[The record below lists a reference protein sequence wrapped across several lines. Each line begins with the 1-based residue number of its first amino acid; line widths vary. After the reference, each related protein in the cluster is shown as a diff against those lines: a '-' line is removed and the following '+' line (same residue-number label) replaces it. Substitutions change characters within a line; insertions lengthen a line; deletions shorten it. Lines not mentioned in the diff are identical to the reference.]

1 MSMPSNRPLAKRRGW
16 PVALA
21 ALLLVSLGGSLVA
34 ALVNSRAV
42 KGSIPGKAA
51 VLGLAVTPSGYLI
64 GTAGGALFSAEG
76 NSWARI
82 PDFSGTTLVA
92 NNGSGAVL
100 VNGGAVYGTR
110 DLTTFAKVGAAPD
123 GVVGVVGVSA
133 NGAAELYF
141 ATGTGRFFRGAGGQA
156 PLEIQAQGGP
166 EDVVTLSVAGPAP
179 TLLAGGLTSGL
190 WLSADGGLA
199 WTRLLGTPTRSAL
212 LDNRQ
217 AGRTFIATAGGVLT
231 SADGRE
237 WNFTDLREPVE
248 ALAQSPD
255 AYWAIAASRVL
266 YESAD
271 GLTWRAKTLPE

>member
-34 ALVNSRAV
+34 VLVNSRTV

-51 VLGLAVTPSGYLI
+51 LLSLAVTPSGYLI
-64 GTAGGALFSAEG
+64 GTADGALFSAEG
-76 NSWARI
+76 NSWARV
-82 PDFSGTTLVA
+82 PDFGGTTLVA
-92 NNGSGAVL
+92 NNGTGAVL

-110 DLTTFAKVGAAPD
+110 DLTTFARVGAAPD
-123 GVVGVVGVSA
+123 GVVGLSA
-133 NGAAELYF
+133 HGAAELIF
-141 ATGTGRFFRGAGGQA
+141 ATGTGRFFRGAGGQEL
-156 PLEIQAQGGP
+156 LEIQARGGP
-166 EDVVTLSVAGPAP
+166 RDVVTLSVAGPAP
-179 TLLAGGLTSGL
+179 TLLAGGLSSGL
-190 WLSADGGLA
+190 WLSEDGGLA

-237 WNFTDLREPVE
+237 WSFTNLREPVE

-255 AYWAIAASRVL
+255 AYWAVSASRVL